1 MVNFVVQVGNMLKQ
15 IDTKDDLEVLACS
28 WIVVQ
33 YLFLMIVC
41 FQSDRYELFFNSG
54 FGGISPMVERCPR
67 AGRRGFPLSINSRF
81 LLINKFWQV
90 DFRPLL
96 QSDEYWIR
104 WSCWIVWIYND
115 FALLLVKITITI
127 LNYVIIVQ
135 DGRKWRG
142 EGTGGDARKRREAF
156 AEVRSHLSKILPSC

>member
-1 MVNFVVQVGNMLKQ
+1 MVNFVVQVENMLKQ
-15 IDTKDDLEVLACS
+15 IDTKDDLEVLTCS

-115 FALLLVKITITI
+115 FALLLVKITINI
-127 LNYVIIVQ
+127 LNYVIIVCT
-135 DGRKWRG
+135 GWAKVTRWRNWRRCSK
-142 EGTGGDARKRREAF
+142 EKRGICKSEMSP
-156 AEVRSHLSKILPSC
+156 E